1 MEFIDGLRVTDAAG
15 LEAAGI
21 SPRQLSQLVSKT
33 FNEMIFTFGD
43 VHCDPHAANLV
54 RRDLQGGR
62 TSSSILSNAPWPC
75 SALFMEVVCNFLALQ
90 CALSMG
96 VYSGP
101 YGQYSCTCA
110 LKP

>member
-1 MEFIDGLRVTDAAG
+1 MEFIDGLRVTDTAG

-54 RRDLQGGR
+54 RGGPKR
-62 TSSSILSNAPWPC
+62 FGLEHGGDV
-75 SALFMEVVCNFLALQ
+75 M
-90 CALSMG
+90 
-96 VYSGP
+96 
-101 YGQYSCTCA
+101 
-110 LKP
+110 